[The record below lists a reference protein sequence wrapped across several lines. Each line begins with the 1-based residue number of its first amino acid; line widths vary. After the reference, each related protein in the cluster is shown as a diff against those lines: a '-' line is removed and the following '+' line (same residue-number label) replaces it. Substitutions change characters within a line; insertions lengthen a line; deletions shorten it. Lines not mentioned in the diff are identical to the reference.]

1 MTLIQQTKIRIKLKA
16 YNSSILNTSCDK
28 IVATASRTNAIA
40 VGPIPLPTKR
50 RIYCVLRSPHVDKD
64 SREHF
69 EMRSHRRIID
79 IHQPSS
85 QTIDALMKLNLPSG
99 VDIEVKL

>member
-1 MTLIQQTKIRIKLKA
+1 MISEEQKIRIKLRA
-16 YNSSILNTSCDK
+16 YNYRIINESCQK
-28 IVATASRTNAIA
+28 IINTASITNSKIA
-40 VGPIPLPTKR
+40 GPIPLPTKR

-69 EMRSHRRIID
+69 EMRSHYRILD
-79 IHQPSS
+79 ILQPSLE
-85 QTIDALMKLNLPSG
+85 TIDALIKLSLPFG